1 MRELVYKMISSKLKY
16 ASHQSILLR
25 KLLERNCVCVH
36 ACMCRVQGVGR
47 QWLEIFYGKTS
58 RNLPGLQQ
66 EIKIPIFPSKW
77 SLVNPHQLWLLCF
90 PLQTQLSLKDLG
102 LLMLLRLA
110 STAFKNVSFS
120 LDETGKRGSQ
130 VWMRV
135 SLLGTE
141 LGWAVSQPVTRKKL
155 KGKNC
160 FCWSFPY
167 LLRALKP
174 EKKWT
179 LEYDCYP
186 FFSF

>member
-1 MRELVYKMISSKLKY
+1 
-16 ASHQSILLR
+16 
-25 KLLERNCVCVH
+25 
-36 ACMCRVQGVGR
+36 MCRHGCGEAV
-47 QWLEIFYGKTS
+47 I
-58 RNLPGLQQ
+58 RNILWKN
-66 EIKIPIFPSKW
+66 IKKFTRIATRNQDSYFPSKW
-77 SLVNPHQLWLLCF
+77 SLANPHQLWLLCF
-90 PLQTQLSLKDLG
+90 HLQTQLSLKDLG
-102 LLMLLRLA
+102 LRMLLRLA

-120 LDETGKRGSQ
+120 LDETGKRCSQ

-141 LGWAVSQPVTRKKL
+141 LGWAASQPMSRKKL

-186 FFSF
+186 LFSF